1 MSCVL
6 RITGVGFQVEAYLA
20 ATGLTAI
27 GTWKTGAPRVIRGPA
42 TSNGCNIDVSNAD
55 FNDLKG
61 QIRDAIKVLR
71 DQTENLKRLPDF
83 GLLPSDE
90 PELDFG
96 IETRMH
102 DVGAQFDYFPNEL
115 LKLCGDLGLCI
126 CLSQYQPSSE
136 EDQSEAEL

>member
-6 RITGVGFQVEAYLA
+6 RIAGIGFQVDAYLA
-20 ATGLTAI
+20 ATGLAAI
-27 GTWKTGAPRVIRGPA
+27 GTWKTGDQRGIRGPA
-42 TSNGCNIDVSNAD
+42 ISNGCNIDVSNAD

-61 QIRDAIKVLR
+61 QIRDAIKFLR
-71 DQTENLKRLPDF
+71 DRSENLKRLPDF
-83 GLLPSDE
+83 GLLTSDE

-96 IETRMH
+96 IDTRMH

-136 EDQSEAEL
+136 EDQSEDEL